1 MAIPRRVDIPV
12 IRIQSI
18 TLEIAV
24 LGMLIIPEIVLLLDR
39 MVQITGLP
47 MVGSRNTS
55 KTLTK
60 VKQKSSTRRT
70 RNPRLV
76 RVDGVRI
83 PRKYDS

>member
-1 MAIPRRVDIPV
+1 MAIPRRVNIPV

-24 LGMLIIPEIVLLLDR
+24 LGMIIIPEIVLLLDR

-60 VKQKSSTRRT
+60 EFNKKDKKPKTGQSGWSSDSQK
-70 RNPRLV
+70 
-76 RVDGVRI
+76 I
-83 PRKYDS
+83 